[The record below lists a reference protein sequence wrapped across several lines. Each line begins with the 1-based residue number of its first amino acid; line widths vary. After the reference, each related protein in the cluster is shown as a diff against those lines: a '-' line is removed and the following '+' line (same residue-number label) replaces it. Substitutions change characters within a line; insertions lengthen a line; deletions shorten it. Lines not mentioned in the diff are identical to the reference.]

1 MKAATAALAANE
13 QGKFWEFHDMLF
25 ENYDRL
31 SDDKIKE
38 IAASLNLNKNR
49 FDEKIKD
56 PQIRNKI
63 QQDLIDGSNADV
75 RGTPT
80 IFINGRLL
88 RNRSLDGFRVLIEKE
103 LKKTKNTK

>member
-25 ENYDRL
+25 ENHDRL